1 MDVSDDAPGCCR
13 CSSIHTQRDKSRL
26 EMAELFGSRE
36 AAASQSRM
44 TCDLDSPESA
54 DFCVLRKIVS
64 GSCVIAGRAYLGNAP
79 LPRHAAC

>member
-1 MDVSDDAPGCCR
+1 MDISDDAPGWCR
-13 CSSIHTQRDKSRL
+13 CSSIHTERDKSRL

-54 DFCVLRKIVS
+54 AFCGKS
-64 GSCVIAGRAYLGNAP
+64 FPGRAWSRAAP
-79 LPRHAAC
+79 ILATLHCLATPLA